1 MSSISDSDIANIR
14 FPDKKIQRSIQLPRR
29 GEGSV
34 YIEIYPT
41 GLVRLSHRIREKEKF
56 LQTKLGLHS
65 SCYGDKHND
74 FPDERFM
81 GLEEAAKV
89 AEELMVKV
97 NLGDSYQT
105 IQKHH
110 KKQKQR
116 EKSKYAS
123 FEKMLLGYMEHMKG
137 RRDYTSIQSAG
148 PTHQIRT
155 IVLNSCSSFS
165 LLHPAVNRL
174 SFILSI
180 GFSILRVNI
189 QCQPVK
195 D

>member
-1 MSSISDSDIANIR
+1 
-14 FPDKKIQRSIQLPRR
+14 
-29 GEGSV
+29 
-34 YIEIYPT
+34 
-41 GLVRLSHRIREKEKF
+41 
-56 LQTKLGLHS
+56 
-65 SCYGDKHND
+65 
-74 FPDERFM
+74 M

-137 RRDYTSIQSAG
+137 RRDYTSIQSAFKCHILEQMNSRGRRYEGLLQMDARDVRPEDLKPMIDHVINVKGKG
-148 PTHQIRT
+148 PTGNKIIAYVSAGLTHQLCT
-155 IVLNSCSSFS
+155 NVL
-165 LLHPAVNRL
+165 
-174 SFILSI
+174 
-180 GFSILRVNI
+180 
-189 QCQPVK
+189 
-195 D
+195 